1 MLCMGE
7 MRIRN
12 VPDELHWKFKA
23 LCAEKGITM
32 NDYLLEFIK
41 KEVEKRE
48 KEKL

>member
-1 MLCMGE
+1 MLCMKE

-12 VPDELHWKFKA
+12 VPDELHRKFKA
-23 LCAEKGITM
+23 LCAEKGVVM
-32 NDYLLEFIK
+32 NDYLMKFIK

>member
-1 MLCMGE
+1 MAE

-12 VPDELHWKFKA
+12 VPDEIHRKFKA
-23 LCAEKGITM
+23 LCAEKGIDM
-32 NDYLLEFIK
+32 NSYLLELLK